1 VIIPY
6 FKLKIPNFKNISLL
20 NVKETKM
27 PYRLIKGTFALYYQG
42 QRHVGSRPDGDSA
55 WFKPDQPQLLD
66 NLGGRNPDFNGG
78 DFVQLRF
85 EGIDALELHYPG
97 SDHHHKEAAVAARD
111 FLLQKIGFTDVE
123 YAPNP
128 DIPSYVRSSVPTS
141 ARGYIL
147 TRNIDPY
154 GRPVAF
160 VFAGAAS
167 ETDGTN
173 VFLSVNRLDQ
183 SVNAMLMKA
192 GQVYPAYYGA
202 RENIGGL
209 PWDLRNRLTELA
221 DNAWELD
228 KGLWAVDVSMSYT
241 RIRNKSELMELA
253 IWPKLYRRLA
263 KYFNDGNTDLRD
275 FESWLREPN
284 SERDDNLWIIP
295 RAEEG
300 NLHDIFNVRGNR
312 ISMLFEPEDLIIM
325 PR

>member
-1 VIIPY
+1 LIIPY
-6 FKLKIPNFKNISLL
+6 FKLKISNFKNISLL

-27 PYRLIKGTFALYYQG
+27 SYRLIKGTFALYYQG

-55 WFKPDQPQLLD
+55 WFKPDQTQLLD

-78 DFVQLRF
+78 GFVQLRF
-85 EGIDALELHYPG
+85 EGIDALELHFPG
-97 SDHHHKEAAVAARD
+97 S
-111 FLLQKIGFTDVE
+111 E

-128 DIPSYVRSSVPTS
+128 DIPSSVRSSAPESV
-141 ARGYIL
+141 RGYIL

-167 ETDGTN
+167 ETDGAD

-183 SVNAMLMKA
+183 STNAMLMKA
-192 GQVYPAYYGA
+192 GHVYPAYYGS
-202 RENIGGL
+202 RENTGGL

-228 KGLWAVDVSMSYT
+228 KGVWAVDVSMSYT
-241 RIRNKSELMELA
+241 RIRNKSELMDLA

-263 KYFNDGNTDLRD
+263 KYLDDGNIGLGN
-275 FESWLREPN
+275 FESWLRDGGG
-284 SERDDNLWIIP
+284 ERDDSIWIIP

-300 NLHDIFNVRGNR
+300 NLHDIFDVRGNR
-312 ISMLFEPEDLIIM
+312 MSMLFWPEDLIIM